1 MHIKRPAN
9 DTGPCGPHSHVF
21 PVGNVRFNRDDA
33 PPKPCNDPGLPPAIR
48 AGEATVLLAC
58 TGITDDGLCLD
69 VVLETGRASVLLASK
84 ICEREA
90 IAEARR
96 IGALHGAR
104 LVMLSLSGH
113 RVALEPAPVP
123 AARRQGSP
131 LSGRRP
137 RFLAR
142 RQPGFDPQ
150 IVGESTASERNGQ
163 AERAEQAAGHQPGKK
178 QEAGVAI

>member
-1 MHIKRPAN
+1 MQIKRPAN
-9 DTGPCGPHSHVF
+9 DTGLWAPYGRVLTACDVRSH
-21 PVGNVRFNRDDA
+21 RSDEA
-33 PPKPCNDPGLPPAIR
+33 PLPCNDPGLPPAGR
-48 AGEATVLLAC
+48 AGEATVLLVC
-58 TGITDDGLCLD
+58 TGLTDDGLCLD
-69 VVLETGRASVLLASK
+69 VVLETGRTSTLLASK
-84 ICEREA
+84 ISERDA

-123 AARRQGSP
+123 LARRYGSP

-142 RQPGFDPQ
+142 RQPGFDPLAYVD
-150 IVGESTASERNGQ
+150 IAVS
-163 AERAEQAAGHQPGKK
+163 ERAEETAGNKTGKK

>member
-1 MHIKRPAN
+1 M
-9 DTGPCGPHSHVF
+9 
-21 PVGNVRFNRDDA
+21 
-33 PPKPCNDPGLPPAIR
+33 PCNDPGLPPAGR
-48 AGEATVLLAC
+48 AGEATVLLVC
-58 TGITDDGLCLD
+58 TGLTDDGLCLD
-69 VVLETGRASVLLASK
+69 VVLETGRTSTLLASK
-84 ICEREA
+84 ISERDA

-123 AARRQGSP
+123 LARRHGSP

-142 RQPGFDPQ
+142 RQPGFDPLAY
-150 IVGESTASERNGQ
+150 VDATVSERV
-163 AERAEQAAGHQPGKK
+163 EETAGNKAGKK

>member
-1 MHIKRPAN
+1 MQIKRPAN
-9 DTGPCGPHSHVF
+9 DTGSWAPYGHALSECD
-21 PVGNVRFNRDDA
+21 VRFNRPDNA
-33 PPKPCNDPGLPPAIR
+33 PMPCNDPGLPPAAR
-48 AGEATVLLAC
+48 AGEASVLLVC
-58 TGITDDGLCLD
+58 TGLADDGLCLD
-69 VVLETGRASVLLASK
+69 VVLEIGRSTTLLASK
-84 ICEREA
+84 ISERDA

-123 AARRQGSP
+123 LARRYGSP

-142 RQPGFDPQ
+142 RQPGFD
-150 IVGESTASERNGQ
+150 VLACCDAAASES
-163 AERAEQAAGHQPGKK
+163 ADKAAGHEPGKK
-178 QEAGVAI
+178 QETGVAI

>member
-1 MHIKRPAN
+1 
-9 DTGPCGPHSHVF
+9 
-21 PVGNVRFNRDDA
+21 VRFNRPDDA
-33 PPKPCNDPGLPPAIR
+33 PTPCNDPGLPPAAR
-48 AGEATVLLAC
+48 AGEASVLLVC
-58 TGITDDGLCLD
+58 TGLADDGLYLD
-69 VVLETGRASVLLASK
+69 VVLETGRSSTLLASK
-84 ICEREA
+84 VSERDA

-123 AARRQGSP
+123 LPRRHGSP

-142 RQPGFDPQ
+142 RQTGFDLLADCAAA
-150 IVGESTASERNGQ
+150 ASEG
-163 AERAEQAAGHQPGKK
+163 AEQAAGHEPGKK